1 MMAQATALTPAT
13 VEITP
18 RRMDFQFPAE
28 TPRYWLDRDPWRSHL
43 MNALS
48 LTFPQGEKMFVE
60 AVRAFRD
67 RITDPKLS
75 ADIRG
80 FIGQEA
86 MHSQEHS
93 AFNEW
98 LRTSGVD
105 VDAIYAQVDARI
117 QLAQGRAPKEVMLA
131 ITCAL
136 EHFTATVAAQLLR
149 RDDWNGRMNHP
160 TMRQLWL
167 WHAIEESEHKAVAY
181 DVYQKVGGG
190 YVTRA
195 TWMVLATAILAA
207 VATDQ
212 QVRLMKQDG
221 ELFNL
226 RSWSTGLWNL
236 FGYRGFMSELTLQY
250 LDYFRPGFHPND
262 HDSEALEK
270 KWKAYLA
277 LKD

>member
-1 MMAQATALTPAT
+1 MTAPAQIKASFP
-13 VEITP
+13 V
-18 RRMDFQFPAE
+18 RRMDFGFTDIERHWFHHDAFLTHFLTNLSSLFPE
-28 TPRYWLDRDPWRSHL
+28 
-43 MNALS
+43 
-48 LTFPQGEKMFVE
+48 GEMFFVDSVR
-60 AVRAFRD
+60 AVRND
-67 RITDPKLS
+67 IDDPVMQKEIS
-75 ADIRG
+75 A

-86 MHSQEHS
+86 MHSKEHKT
-93 AFNEW
+93 FNDFA
-98 LRTSGVD
+98 T
-105 VDAIYAQVDARI
+105 
-117 QLAQGRAPKEVMLA
+117 AQGLDVEYLHQRVGKLLGVGKKVLSKQQQLA

-149 RDDWNGRMNHP
+149 REDWNGRMNNP
-160 TMRQLWL
+160 TMRNLWL

-181 DVYQKVGGG
+181 DVYQKTGGG

-195 TWMVLATAILAA
+195 TWMVLASAILAA
-207 VATDQ
+207 VAADQ

-226 RSWSTGLWNL
+226 KSWGKGLWNL
-236 FGYRGFMSELTLQY
+236 FGYKGFMSELTLQY

-270 KWKAYLA
+270 KYKAYLA